1 MSDAKTIAAETPPA
15 SPSSVTV
22 PAAHGGRRREEIE
35 KILFVVPAALA
46 IIALFGYP
54 VVKNLIMSFQD
65 YGLKTFFTGEA
76 PWIGLQN
83 YVTVVTD
90 EVFTKA
96 VVNTAL
102 FTLGSIAGQFVIGM
116 LLALFF
122 HKNFPLNGVLRA
134 LFLLPWLIPLIVG
147 SAAWRA
153 ILEQDSGILN
163 VTLRHVGIIH
173 SAIPWLTSPDVAL
186 IAVILVNIWLGIPF
200 NMTLL
205 YSGLQHI
212 PDDLYEA
219 GAMDGA
225 TGWKAFWH
233 ITLPNMRAVVGVVL
247 MLLALLAEFLP
258 RSSFSS
264 HVGGWS
270 SSPHIGFTRDRVLNH
285 HWIPAPITTLWILG
299 SVFALLALAYWLCEV
314 RGWRPQWLVVLGQ
327 TALMLYFVHQ
337 VIVYTVLGDSWLA
350 NRVFGPH
357 LNFHRWWQFWAAN
370 LALIAACVAMGYA
383 WQAIKVRTTRR

>member
-1 MSDAKTIAAETPPA
+1 MSTPQTLTTA
-15 SPSSVTV
+15 TPSA
-22 PAAHGGRRREEIE
+22 PAAAPAPARRSGRRGEEIG

-46 IIALFGYP
+46 ILALFGYP
-54 VVKNLIMSFQD
+54 VVKNLLMSFQN
-65 YGLKTFFTGEA
+65 YTLRTFINGQAPWLGLK
-76 PWIGLQN
+76 N
-83 YVTVVTD
+83 YATVVTD
-90 EVFTKA
+90 ELFTKA
-96 VVNTAL
+96 LINTAL

-163 VTLRHVGIIH
+163 VTLENLGIID
-173 SAIPWLTSPDVAL
+173 SPVPWLTSPDVAL

-205 YSGLQHI
+205 YSGLQDI

-233 ITLPNMRAVVGVVL
+233 ITLPNMRAVVSIVL
-247 MLLALLAEFLP
+247 MLG
-258 RSSFSS
+258 
-264 HVGGWS
+264 V
-270 SSPHIGFTRDRVLNH
+270 IY
-285 HWIPAPITTLWILG
+285 TLKVIDIILG
-299 SVFALLALAYWLCEV
+299 LTQGGPANATQTIATESYQNSFVQFKFGQGAALSNILILISLVFA
-314 RGWRPQWLVVLGQ
+314 VVYLR
-327 TALMLYFVHQ
+327 A
-337 VIVYTVLGDSWLA
+337 
-350 NRVFGPH
+350 
-357 LNFHRWWQFWAAN
+357 
-370 LALIAACVAMGYA
+370 
-383 WQAIKVRTTRR
+383 TRRQVDE

>member
-1 MSDAKTIAAETPPA
+1 MSDAETIAAETPSA
-15 SPSSVTV
+15 SPSSATA
-22 PAAHGGRRREEIE
+22 PASKGGRRREEIA

-46 IIALFGYP
+46 IAALFGYP
-54 VVKNLIMSFQD
+54 VVKNLVMSFQD

-83 YVTVVTD
+83 YIAVVTD
-90 EVFTKA
+90 DVFTKA

-102 FTLGSIAGQFVIGM
+102 FTIGSIAGQFVIGM

-122 HKNFPLNGVLRA
+122 HKNFPLHGVLRA

-163 VTLRHVGIIH
+163 VTLENLGII
-173 SAIPWLTSPDVAL
+173 SSPIPWLTSPDVAL

-205 YSGLQHI
+205 YSGLQDI

-233 ITLPNMRAVVGVVL
+233 ITLPNLRAVVGIVL
-247 MLLALLAEFLP
+247 MLG
-258 RSSFSS
+258 
-264 HVGGWS
+264 V
-270 SSPHIGFTRDRVLNH
+270 IY
-285 HWIPAPITTLWILG
+285 TLKVIDIILG
-299 SVFALLALAYWLCEV
+299 LTGGGPANATQTIATQSYQDSFVQFKFGQGAALSNILILISLAFA
-314 RGWRPQWLVVLGQ
+314 VVYLR
-327 TALMLYFVHQ
+327 A
-337 VIVYTVLGDSWLA
+337 
-350 NRVFGPH
+350 
-357 LNFHRWWQFWAAN
+357 
-370 LALIAACVAMGYA
+370 
-383 WQAIKVRTTRR
+383 TRRQVDE